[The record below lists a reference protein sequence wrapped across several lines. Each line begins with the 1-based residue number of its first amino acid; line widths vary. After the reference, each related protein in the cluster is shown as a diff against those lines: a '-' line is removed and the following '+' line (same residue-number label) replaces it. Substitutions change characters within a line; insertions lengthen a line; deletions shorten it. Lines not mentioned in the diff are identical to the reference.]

1 MYLQFSAFTILPFA
15 LHFLTKPNHPHS
27 PNTVCHFLLHICSHV
42 VSSGRNTH
50 ITLCLPPKFY
60 HFFSLMLKYEFLQHA
75 LSFSTPT
82 KATIS
87 RGTFLI
93 QFCAAVTDIHL
104 TVS

>member
-1 MYLQFSAFTILPFA
+1 ML
-15 LHFLTKPNHPHS
+15 
-27 PNTVCHFLLHICSHV
+27 FLLGGILILLYVCP
-42 VSSGRNTH
+42 RNA
-50 ITLCLPPKFY
+50 II
-60 HFFSLMLKYEFLQHA
+60 FFSLMLKYEFLQHA